1 MNFRTETRIIRTL
14 IPSIQYLVTSVL
26 LLISFSSPG
35 AETTRVSVSNAGI
48 PGNQTSFNISISAD
62 GRLVVYASSADNLVA
77 ADTNVS
83 SDIFLHDRV
92 THKTTRLSIDSS
104 GTQGDAG
111 SSGPAISANG
121 RFVAFASTAS
131 NLVLSDTNYT
141 YDVFVRDRV
150 LNQTTRVSLSS
161 SGVQGIRRSANPA
174 ISADGRFVAF
184 DSIAENLVPG
194 DVNATSDIFVRDRLT
209 NQTSRLSVNDTGEEG
224 NQSSQYPSISADGRY
239 VVFESDASNL
249 VPDDTNDLTDV
260 FIRDRLTNQTR
271 RLSINNSGTQGDSFS
286 YFPSI
291 SANGRFVAFH
301 SYAGNLVP
309 GDSNVTGFAFG
320 TGDVFVRDRVTNT
333 TTRVSV
339 SSSGTQGNN
348 HSDFASISADG
359 RFVAFNSIASNLV
372 PNDTNGHLDTFVR
385 DRATN
390 QTSRISLSNIGLQG
404 NHNSTFSKI
413 NADGRFVAFESV
425 ASNLVA
431 GDTGLTD
438 DIFVRDRL
446 LNPTATADLTVTQS
460 VSANPVPVNSVFSY
474 TATIKNLGPLNAPN
488 VVLTDMM
495 PMNGLVSL
503 LTLSP
508 SQGTCSRAPISICR
522 LGSLNVGQQ
531 AKVNIAFIA
540 KKPGSVANLISVNAT
555 PKDPTSINTATTN
568 TVISQ

>member
-390 QTSRISLSNIGLQG
+390 QTSRISLSNSGLQG

>member
-150 LNQTTRVSLSS
+150 LNQTTRVSLSN

-194 DVNATSDIFVRDRLT
+194 DGNATSDIFVRDRLT

-271 RLSINNSGTQGDSFS
+271 RLSINNSGTQDDSFS

-390 QTSRISLSNIGLQG
+390 QTSRISLSNSGLQG

>member
-77 ADTNVS
+77 GDTNAS
-83 SDIFLHDRV
+83 YDIFLHDRV
-92 THKTTRLSIDSS
+92 SHKTSRLSVDSS
-104 GTQGDAG
+104 GLQGDAG
-111 SSGPAISANG
+111 SSGPAISSNG
-121 RFVAFASTAS
+121 RFVAFGSMAS
-131 NLVLSDTNYT
+131 NLVLSDTNST

-194 DVNATSDIFVRDRLT
+194 DGNATSDIFVRDRLT
-209 NQTSRLSVNDTGEEG
+209 NQTSRFSVNDTGEEG

-271 RLSINNSGTQGDSFS
+271 RLSINSSGTQGDSFS

-309 GDSNVTGFAFG
+309 GDTNVTGFAFG

-339 SSSGTQGNN
+339 SSSGMQGNN

-359 RFVAFNSIASNLV
+359 RFVAFNSFASNLV

-385 DRATN
+385 DRVTN
-390 QTSRISLSNIGLQG
+390 QTSRISLSNSGLQG

-508 SQGTCSRAPISICR
+508 SQGTCSRAPISLCR

-555 PKDPTSINTATTN
+555 PKDPTSINPATTN